1 MFTGIVQR
9 KGTVLGLTGT
19 CQERALALGPQ
30 GEWSLPVRLG
40 DSIAVNGVCLTV
52 SRLDSGVRLEFDV
65 SNETLDRTNLGQLK
79 TGNRVNLEA
88 SMSAESLFGGHLVVG
103 HVDGLATVMNVT
115 EVMRSRWMEF
125 KVASSLA
132 PFLAEKGSLALDG
145 VSLTINQVRDE
156 EDGVWVSVNVI
167 PHTLE
172 MTTLGQL
179 VCGDSVNVEVD
190 LVARYLERARQV
202 EQTYASTNNHHSLT
216 GNDTL

>member
-9 KGTVLGLTGT
+9 QGTVVGLTGT
-19 CQERALALGPQ
+19 SQERVLALRPR

-40 DSIAVNGVCLTV
+40 DSIAVNGGCLTV
-52 SRLDSGVRLEFDV
+52 SRLDSEVLEFDV
-65 SNETLDRTNLGQLK
+65 SNETLDRTNLGQLQAR
-79 TGNRVNLEA
+79 NQVNLEA
-88 SMSAESLFGGHLVVG
+88 SMSAESLFGGHLVAG
-103 HVDGLATVMNVT
+103 HVDGLATLMNVK

-132 PFLAEKGSLALDG
+132 SFLAEKGSLALDG
-145 VSLTINQVRDE
+145 VSLTVNQVRDE
-156 EDGVWVSVNVI
+156 DDGVWVSVNVI
-167 PHTLE
+167 PYTLE

-202 EQTYASTNNHHSLT
+202 EQT
-216 GNDTL
+216 

>member
-9 KGTVLGLTGT
+9 QGTVVGLTGT
-19 CQERALALGPQ
+19 PQERVLALRPR

-40 DSIAVNGVCLTV
+40 DSIAVNGGCLTV
-52 SRLDSGVRLEFDV
+52 SRLDSEVLEFDV

-79 TGNRVNLEA
+79 AGNQVNLEA
-88 SMSAESLFGGHLVVG
+88 SMSAESLFGGHLVAG
-103 HVDGLATVMNVT
+103 HVDGLATLMNVK

-132 PFLAEKGSLALDG
+132 SFLAEKGSLALDG
-145 VSLTINQVRDE
+145 VSLTVNQVRDE

-167 PHTLE
+167 PHTLT

-179 VCGDSVNVEVD
+179 VCGDRVNVEVD

-202 EQTYASTNNHHSLT
+202 EQIYASTNNHHTLI

>member
-9 KGTVLGLTGT
+9 QGTVVGLTGT
-19 CQERALALGPQ
+19 PQERVLALRPR

-40 DSIAVNGVCLTV
+40 DSIAVNGGCLTV
-52 SRLDSGVRLEFDV
+52 SRLDSEVLEFDV

-79 TGNRVNLEA
+79 AGNQVNLEA
-88 SMSAESLFGGHLVVG
+88 SMSAESLFGGHLVAG
-103 HVDGLATVMNVT
+103 HVDGLATLMNVK

-132 PFLAEKGSLALDG
+132 SFLAEKGSLALDG
-145 VSLTINQVRDE
+145 VSLTVNQVRDE

-167 PHTLE
+167 PHTLA
-172 MTTLGQL
+172 MTTLGRL
-179 VCGDSVNVEVD
+179 VCGDRVNVEVD

-202 EQTYASTNNHHSLT
+202 EQTYASTNNHHTLI

>member
-9 KGTVLGLTGT
+9 QGTVVGLTGT
-19 CQERALALGPQ
+19 SQERVLALRPQ

-52 SRLDSGVRLEFDV
+52 SRLDLGVLEFDV

-79 TGNRVNLEA
+79 AGNQVNLEA
-88 SMSAESLFGGHLVVG
+88 SMSAESLFGGHLVAG
-103 HVDGLATVMNVT
+103 HVDGLATLMNVT

-202 EQTYASTNNHHSLT
+202 EQTYASTNNHHTLI

>member
-9 KGTVLGLTGT
+9 QGTVVGLTGT
-19 CQERALALGPQ
+19 GQERVLALRPRK
-30 GEWSLPVRLG
+30 EWSLPVRLG
-40 DSIAVNGVCLTV
+40 DSIAVNGGCLTV
-52 SRLDSGVRLEFDV
+52 SRLDSDVLEFDV

-79 TGNRVNLEA
+79 AGNQVNLEA
-88 SMSAESLFGGHLVVG
+88 SMSAESLFGGHLVAG
-103 HVDGLATVMNVT
+103 HVDGLATLMNVK

-132 PFLAEKGSLALDG
+132 SFLAEKGSLALDG
-145 VSLTINQVRDE
+145 VSLTVNQVRDE

-167 PHTLE
+167 PHTLA

-202 EQTYASTNNHHSLT
+202 EQTYAATNNHHTLI

>member
-9 KGTVLGLTGT
+9 QGTVVGLTGT
-19 CQERALALGPQ
+19 SQERVLALRPQ

-52 SRLDSGVRLEFDV
+52 SRLDLGVLEFDV

-79 TGNRVNLEA
+79 AGNQVNLEA
-88 SMSAESLFGGHLVVG
+88 SMSAESLFGGHLVAG
-103 HVDGLATVMNVT
+103 HVDGLATLMNVK

-132 PFLAEKGSLALDG
+132 SFLAEKGSLALDG
-145 VSLTINQVRDE
+145 VSLTLNQVRDE

-179 VCGDSVNVEVD
+179 VCGDRVNVEVD

-202 EQTYASTNNHHSLT
+202 EQTYASTNNHHTLI

>member
-9 KGTVLGLTGT
+9 QGTVVGLTGT
-19 CQERALALGPQ
+19 GQERVLALRPR

-40 DSIAVNGVCLTV
+40 DSIAVNGGCLTV
-52 SRLDSGVRLEFDV
+52 SRLDSKVLEFDV

-79 TGNRVNLEA
+79 AGNQVNLEA
-88 SMSAESLFGGHLVVG
+88 SMSAESLFGGHLVAG
-103 HVDGLATVMNVT
+103 HVDGLATLMNVK

-132 PFLAEKGSLALDG
+132 SFLAEKGSLALDG
-145 VSLTINQVRDE
+145 VSLTVNQVRDE

-167 PHTLE
+167 PHTLA

-202 EQTYASTNNHHSLT
+202 EQTYAATNNHHTLI

>member
-1 MFTGIVQR
+1 MFTWIVPRQ
-9 KGTVLGLTGT
+9 GTVVGLTGT
-19 CQERALALGPQ
+19 SQERVLALRPQ

-40 DSIAVNGVCLTV
+40 DSIAVNGGCLTV
-52 SRLDSGVRLEFDV
+52 SRLDWEVLEFDV
-65 SNETLDRTNLGQLK
+65 SKETLDRTNLGQLK
-79 TGNRVNLEA
+79 AGNQVNLEA
-88 SMSAESLFGGHLVVG
+88 SMSAESLFGGHLVAG
-103 HVDGLATVMNVT
+103 HVDGLATLMNVK

-132 PFLAEKGSLALDG
+132 SFLAEKGSLALDG
-145 VSLTINQVRDE
+145 VSLTVNQVRDE

-172 MTTLGQL
+172 MTTLGQR

-202 EQTYASTNNHHSLT
+202 EQTYASTNNHHTLI

>member
-9 KGTVLGLTGT
+9 QGTVVGLTGT
-19 CQERALALGPQ
+19 RQERVLALRPR

-40 DSIAVNGVCLTV
+40 DSIAVNGGCLTV
-52 SRLDSGVRLEFDV
+52 SRLDSEVLEFDV

-79 TGNRVNLEA
+79 AGNQVNLEA
-88 SMSAESLFGGHLVVG
+88 SMSAESLFGGHLVAG
-103 HVDGLATVMNVT
+103 HVDGLATLMNVK

-132 PFLAEKGSLALDG
+132 SFLAEKGSLALDG
-145 VSLTINQVRDE
+145 VSLTVNQVRDE

-167 PHTLE
+167 PHTLA

-202 EQTYASTNNHHSLT
+202 EQIYASTNNHHTLI

>member
-9 KGTVLGLTGT
+9 QGTVVGLTGT
-19 CQERALALGPQ
+19 SQERVLALRPR

-40 DSIAVNGVCLTV
+40 DSIAVNGGCLTV
-52 SRLDSGVRLEFDV
+52 SRLDSEVLEFDV

-167 PHTLE
+167 PHTLA

-202 EQTYASTNNHHSLT
+202 EQAYAATNYHHTLI

>member
-1 MFTGIVQR
+1 M
-9 KGTVLGLTGT
+9 
-19 CQERALALGPQ
+19 
-30 GEWSLPVRLG
+30 
-40 DSIAVNGVCLTV
+40 
-52 SRLDSGVRLEFDV
+52 
-65 SNETLDRTNLGQLK
+65 
-79 TGNRVNLEA
+79 
-88 SMSAESLFGGHLVVG
+88 G
-103 HVDGLATVMNVT
+103 HVDGLATLMNVK

-145 VSLTINQVRDE
+145 VSLTINKVRDE

-179 VCGDSVNVEVD
+179 VCGDGVNVEVD

>member
-9 KGTVLGLTGT
+9 QGTVVGLTGT
-19 CQERALALGPQ
+19 RQERVLALRPR

-40 DSIAVNGVCLTV
+40 DSIAVNGGCLTV
-52 SRLDSGVRLEFDV
+52 SRLDSDVLEFDV

-79 TGNRVNLEA
+79 AGNQVNLEA
-88 SMSAESLFGGHLVVG
+88 SMSAESLFGGHLVAG
-103 HVDGLATVMNVT
+103 HVDGLATLMNVK

-132 PFLAEKGSLALDG
+132 SFLAEKGSLALDG
-145 VSLTINQVRDE
+145 VSLTVNQVRDE

-167 PHTLE
+167 PHTLT

-202 EQTYASTNNHHSLT
+202 EQIYASTNNHHTLI

>member
-9 KGTVLGLTGT
+9 QGTVVGLTGT
-19 CQERALALGPQ
+19 SQERVLALRPQ

-52 SRLDSGVRLEFDV
+52 SRLDLGVLEFDV

-79 TGNRVNLEA
+79 AGNQVNLEA
-88 SMSAESLFGGHLVVG
+88 SMSAESLFGGHLVAG
-103 HVDGLATVMNVT
+103 HVDGLATLMNVK

-132 PFLAEKGSLALDG
+132 SFLAEKGSLALDG
-145 VSLTINQVRDE
+145 VSLTLNQVRDE

-179 VCGDSVNVEVD
+179 VCGDRVNVEVD

-202 EQTYASTNNHHSLT
+202 EQTYASINNDHTLIGS
-216 GNDTL
+216 DTL

>member
-9 KGTVLGLTGT
+9 QGTVVGLTGT
-19 CQERALALGPQ
+19 GQERVLALRPR

-40 DSIAVNGVCLTV
+40 DSIAVNGGCLTV
-52 SRLDSGVRLEFDV
+52 SRLDSEVLEFDV

-79 TGNRVNLEA
+79 AGNQVNLEA
-88 SMSAESLFGGHLVVG
+88 SMSAESLFGGHLVAG
-103 HVDGLATVMNVT
+103 HVDGLATLMNVK

-132 PFLAEKGSLALDG
+132 SFLAEKGSLALDG
-145 VSLTINQVRDE
+145 VSLTVNQVRDE

-167 PHTLE
+167 PHTLA

-202 EQTYASTNNHHSLT
+202 EQTYAATNNHHTLI